1 MIDYGHLRRCM
12 LGIGK
17 NMTLTQ
23 LRYVLA
29 VIDHGGFGRA
39 AEHCHVTQ
47 PTMSAQIKKLE
58 DELGVLL
65 FERAGAGVHVTPVG
79 QQIVQYARGLIEQAQ
94 AIKSVARGSGGLPAG
109 SVRLGVVPS
118 AAPALLTTA
127 IRAVRKKF
135 DGLKIDIQEGSP
147 VDLIAQLKNFE
158 IDLIIGP
165 TPAEEPGLRW
175 LPLFWEP
182 FYIVSCHGSDAAED
196 YSRQSFLESRIP
208 SYLLDE
214 GGPVEIFAN
223 GGTANLGVGLQDH
236 LGWKSE
242 RARNVASIATLNALL
257 ISSDCVV
264 IAPFTAT
271 LMIAGTGVSRM
282 RLGSPNVGRTLG
294 FVWRT
299 NYPWTPRCYDIYDIV
314 HANLPDGVVALEKFG
329 QTQIALGLKNG
340 SSDRD
345 QRAKHAR
352 IPAHSA

>member
-1 MIDYGHLRRCM
+1 MRTASADV

-58 DELGVLL
+58 DELAVLL
-65 FERAGAGVHVTPVG
+65 FERTGAGVHVTPVG
-79 QQIVQYARGLIEQAQ
+79 QQIVQCARALIEQAQ

-127 IRAVRKKF
+127 IRAVREKF
-135 DGLKIDIQEGSP
+135 DGLKIDLQEGSP
-147 VDLIAQLKNFE
+147 VDLIAQLKNYE

-165 TPAEEPGLRW
+165 TPTEEPGLRW

-182 FYIVSCHGSDAAED
+182 YIVSYHGSDATKD
-196 YSRQSFLESRIP
+196 YSRQSFLESGIP

-214 GGPVEIFAN
+214 GGAVEIFAN
-223 GGTANLGVGLQDH
+223 GGTTNLGVGLQDH
-236 LGWKSE
+236 LAWKSE
-242 RARNVASIATLNALL
+242 RAGNVASIATLNALL
-257 ISSDCVV
+257 CSSECVV

-299 NYPWTPRCYDIYDIV
+299 SYPWTPRCYDIYDIV
-314 HANLPDGVVALEKFG
+314 HANLPDGVVAFEKFG
-329 QTQIALGLKNG
+329 QAQITLGLKDD

-345 QRAKHAR
+345 QRTKHAR
-352 IPAHSA
+352 ISAHSA